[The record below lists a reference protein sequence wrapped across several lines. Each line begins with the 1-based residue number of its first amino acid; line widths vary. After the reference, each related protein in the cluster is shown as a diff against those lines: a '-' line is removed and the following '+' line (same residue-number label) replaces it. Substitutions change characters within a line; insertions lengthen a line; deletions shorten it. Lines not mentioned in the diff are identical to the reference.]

1 MGHFEEFCK
10 ATPKN
15 KHGYMPDIID
25 LPSNAVKDWAVVSY
39 LRDTGNATSASYF
52 YMLSDAQK
60 NEYYAKY
67 ESAMQDEVDKFN
79 QAIDDERA
87 KNLELIDDTTWI
99 GIIDPDYKWQHFN
112 QAMYDSGH
120 KPSDFA

>member
-1 MGHFEEFCK
+1 MNHFEEFCK

-25 LPSNAVKDWAVVSY
+25 LPSNALKDWAVSAY
-39 LRDTGNATSASYF
+39 LCDIGDLYGASMY
-52 YMLSDAQK
+52 YIMSDSRK
-60 NEYYAKY
+60 NEYYSKH

-87 KNLELIDDTTWI
+87 KNLELIDDTAWI

-112 QAMYDSGH
+112 QAMYDAGH
-120 KPSDFA
+120 RESDFA